1 MSKLILAVSPD
12 EKLLTQISAHLQE
25 GGRYQVYCVTSGKEA
40 VARAAKDPFDLVIL
54 DSDTNDLPFP
64 PLTRELIALLPGMK
78 LLVYP
83 PNNNPRHPL
92 LNGVIANG
100 YLNKPFFG
108 PEVNEKIS
116 QVLRPPA
123 ASHDQPSA
131 ENDITRLWVEYP
143 ESGQKLVEQLLGS
156 TNASAGILLI
166 HRQVASAAG
175 ALGDNTSQNIINF
188 LSRYWTNIQTGE
200 LFRYLKMD
208 GETRTYLVYATPLM
222 HDVAFAL
229 IYHNN
234 QSLIEIRSEVAHIRK
249 AFMNRFANTRE
260 LRMEFPS
267 FPARNAPPEISPLA
281 DIAVPSIDEKNPFLQ
296 QEQIDEQEAEYSGAL
311 PEAALTPE
319 TAEEPAQSQID
330 ETPEFTPADVEIP
343 AGEGE
348 ILTVEEEI
356 QPVEE
361 SSQGP
366 AYEVQNPSAEEEV
379 QPLDELSQEPSAA
392 EKVPTAEEEVQPVT
406 EEAQPDDETSLGT
419 SPEVPIPTAEEVQ
432 PVEETPQEPSFE
444 NILADEIAHQPAD
457 EGFVTESAV
466 EEVIAEPALEESEE
480 NPLDE
485 ESFAAIEGSGPLDET
500 PAAESIP
507 EPVAEEQ
514 LPEFGPEITSEDL
527 AGFIPL
533 NVEDT
538 VEEESEGPVDESQPA
553 LTEAQLQQLDAL
565 LADMP
570 SPDPEQPLPAAEV
583 AETRSLD
590 DFLSNLPA
598 ESTPT
603 GETEPVKQELQ
614 PEFASSDWQPL
625 SQDEIQPES
634 VSEPP
639 AEEPVVPV
647 PPASEETVPMP
658 VEIPAESAAEE
669 PVEPAAEESF
679 PDFDFKLPWEEV
691 APQPPA
697 AVADVLSATIPAG
710 SGETEEQPV
719 ITDLS
724 DFFFEYQILL
734 IPANPQQLI
743 SHDIAALVKQKLP
756 QLHETNGWKCTRIA
770 ARPLYLQW
778 SAVLPLD
785 VCVSEMIQ
793 EIKDRAN
800 ILIFARFPELLKDNL
815 EGNFW
820 APGYFAVSGP
830 QMLSNRMIEDY
841 ITLSRQILP
850 EQFPQ

>member
-40 VARAAKDPFDLVIL
+40 VARAAKEPFDLVIL

-64 PLTRELIALLPGMK
+64 PLTRELTALLPGMK
-78 LLVYP
+78 LLIYP

-123 ASHDQPSA
+123 AVYNQPSI

-267 FPARNAPPEISPLA
+267 FPARNAPPEITPLA
-281 DIAVPSIDEKNPFLQ
+281 DIAVPSIDEKNLFLQ

-311 PEAALTPE
+311 PDVSTISNPE
-319 TAEEPAQSQID
+319 SAPVEPEID
-330 ETPEFTPADVEIP
+330 ETPEFTPEDVESP
-343 AGEGE
+343 AAAAF
-348 ILTVEEEI
+348 

-361 SSQGP
+361 SP
-366 AYEVQNPSAEEEV
+366 
-379 QPLDELSQEPSAA
+379 QEPSANA
-392 EKVPTAEEEVQPVT
+392 QISAAVEEITPEPSSDLQVPVVEEEAQPVT
-406 EEAQPDDETSLGT
+406 EEVQPDETAAQETSFESIL
-419 SPEVPIPTAEEVQ
+419 AEEIAQQ
-432 PVEETPQEPSFE
+432 PVS
-444 NILADEIAHQPAD
+444 
-457 EGFVTESAV
+457 ESA
-466 EEVIAEPALEESEE
+466 AEDLTSEPVFQESEE

-485 ESFAAIEGSGPLDET
+485 ESFAAFEGNAPLEET
-500 PAAESIP
+500 PVLEGEAAP
-507 EPVAEEQ
+507 EMLPIEEDQ
-514 LPEFGPEITSEDL
+514 LPEFGPEITSDDL
-527 AGFIPL
+527 VGFTPL
-533 NVEDT
+533 DVDAKAEEE
-538 VEEESEGPVDESQPA
+538 VEEPADESQPA
-553 LTEAQLQQLDAL
+553 LTEAQLQQLDEL

-570 SPDPEQPLPAAEV
+570 SPDPEQPLTIAEA

-590 DFLSNLPA
+590 DFLSNLPQA
-598 ESTPT
+598 SVPT
-603 GETEPVKQELQ
+603 ETTVPADQEVQ
-614 PEFASSDWQPL
+614 PETPLSDWQPL
-625 SQDEIQPES
+625 SQNEGQPELF
-634 VSEPP
+634 SEPQ
-639 AEEPVVPV
+639 AEEPDVSVPQ
-647 PPASEETVPMP
+647 SSDETVPMP
-658 VEIPAESAAEE
+658 VEEPVISSAEE
-669 PVEPAAEESF
+669 PNEPVAEASF
-679 PDFDFKLPWEEV
+679 PNFDFKLPWEEE

-697 AVADVLSATIPAG
+697 AVPDVLSATIPAG
-710 SGETEEQPV
+710 ISAAEEQPV
-719 ITDLS
+719 IKDLS

-743 SHDIAALVKQKLP
+743 SHDIAALIKQKLP
-756 QLHETNGWKCTRIA
+756 QLHESNGWKCTRIT
-770 ARPLYLQW
+770 ARPIYLQW

-785 VCVSEMIQ
+785 VCASEMIQ
-793 EIKDRAN
+793 EIKDRSN

-820 APGYFAVSGP
+820 APGYFALSGP

-841 ITLSRQILP
+841 LTLSRQILP

>member
-12 EKLLTQISAHLQE
+12 EKLLTQLSAHLQE

-123 ASHDQPSA
+123 AAHDQPSA

-267 FPARNAPPEISPLA
+267 FPARNAPPEITPLA

-311 PEAALTPE
+311 PEAALTAAP
-319 TAEEPAQSQID
+319 AEEPAQSQID
-330 ETPEFTPADVEIP
+330 ETPEFTPADLEIP
-343 AGEGE
+343 AA
-348 ILTVEEEI
+348 EEEI
-356 QPVEE
+356 QPL
-361 SSQGP
+361 
-366 AYEVQNPSAEEEV
+366 EEV
-379 QPLDELSQEPSAA
+379 PQEPSL
-392 EKVPTAEEEVQPVT
+392 ESQIPTAEEEVQPVT
-406 EEAQPDDETSLGT
+406 EEVQPDKETDRELSPEAQFSIAEEEAQP
-419 SPEVPIPTAEEVQ
+419 VAEEVQ
-432 PVEETPQEPSFE
+432 SVEETPQEPSFE
-444 NILADEIAHQPAD
+444 NILAEEIAHQPAD
-457 EGFVTESAV
+457 EGPVS
-466 EEVIAEPALEESEE
+466 EPAAEELTSEPVLQESEE

-485 ESFAAIEGSGPLDET
+485 ESFAALEGNGPLDEA
-500 PAAESIP
+500 PADESIL
-507 EPVAEEQ
+507 EPAAEEQ
-514 LPEFGPEITSEDL
+514 LPEFGPEITSDDL
-527 AGFIPL
+527 ADFTPL
-533 NVEDT
+533 NVEET
-538 VEEESEGPVDESQPA
+538 VEEEIEGPVDESQPA
-553 LTEAQLQQLDAL
+553 LTEAQLQQLDEL

-570 SPDPEQPLPAAEV
+570 SPDPEQPQPIAEAV
-583 AETRSLD
+583 ETRSLD
-590 DFLSNLPA
+590 DFLSNLPTDSA
-598 ESTPT
+598 PIE
-603 GETEPVKQELQ
+603 ETETPAQEIQ
-614 PEFASSDWQPL
+614 TESASSDWQPL
-625 SQDEIQPES
+625 SQNEIQSES
-634 VSEPP
+634 ISEPP
-639 AEEPVVPV
+639 AEEPAATV

-658 VEIPAESAAEE
+658 VETPAAPASEEPVEPAAEE
-669 PVEPAAEESF
+669 PVEPAAEEPY
-679 PDFDFKLPWEEV
+679 PDFDFKLPWEEE

-710 SGETEEQPV
+710 TGEPEEQPV
-719 ITDLS
+719 ISDLS

-743 SHDIAALVKQKLP
+743 SHDIAALIKQKLP
-756 QLHETNGWKCTRIA
+756 QLHETNGWKCTRIT

>member
-40 VARAAKDPFDLVIL
+40 VARAAKEPFDLVIL

-64 PLTRELIALLPGMK
+64 PLTRELTALLPGMK
-78 LLVYP
+78 LLIYP

-123 ASHDQPSA
+123 AVYNQPSI

-267 FPARNAPPEISPLA
+267 FPARNAPQEITPLA

-296 QEQIDEQEAEYSGAL
+296 QEQIDEQEAEYSGSL
-311 PEAALTPE
+311 PDVAATSNPD
-319 TAEEPAQSQID
+319 AEPAQPALD
-330 ETPEFTPADVEIP
+330 ETPEFTPEDVEFPSPEEEVRSVEESPEETFPEAQMP
-343 AGEGE
+343 AAEE
-348 ILTVEEEI
+348 TLPVPEEI
-356 QPVEE
+356 QP
-361 SSQGP
+361 
-366 AYEVQNPSAEEEV
+366 
-379 QPLDELSQEPSAA
+379 DENLH
-392 EKVPTAEEEVQPVT
+392 
-406 EEAQPDDETSLGT
+406 
-419 SPEVPIPTAEEVQ
+419 
-432 PVEETPQEPSFE
+432 QEPSFE
-444 NILADEIAHQPAD
+444 NILAEEIAQQPAD
-457 EGFVTESAV
+457 EGPVSELAA
-466 EEVIAEPALEESEE
+466 EELPSGPVLEESDE

-485 ESFAAIEGSGPLDET
+485 ESFAAFEESSSLAEPSALESE
-500 PAAESIP
+500 AASEAVPTS
-507 EPVAEEQ
+507 EEQ
-514 LPEFGPEITSEDL
+514 LPEFGPEITSDDL
-527 AGFIPL
+527 TGFTPL
-533 NVEDT
+533 NIEEPVV
-538 VEEESEGPVDESQPA
+538 VEEVEEPADESQPV
-553 LTEAQLQQLDAL
+553 LTEAQLQQLDEL

-570 SPDPEQPLPAAEV
+570 SPDPEQPLPIAEA

-590 DFLSNLPA
+590 DFLSNLPQD
-598 ESTPT
+598 SVPT
-603 GETEPVKQELQ
+603 ETTGPADQEVQ
-614 PEFASSDWQPL
+614 PETPLSDWQPL
-625 SQDEIQPES
+625 SQNEGQPES
-634 VSEPP
+634 VSEPKT
-639 AEEPVVPV
+639 ESSDVSVPL
-647 PPASEETVPMP
+647 SSDETVPMP
-658 VEIPAESAAEE
+658 VEEPVVSAAEE
-669 PVEPAAEESF
+669 PIEPAAEGSF
-679 PDFDFKLPWEEV
+679 PNFDFKLPWEEE
-691 APQPPA
+691 ASQQPTT
-697 AVADVLSATIPAG
+697 VADVLSATIPTG
-710 SGETEEQPV
+710 INETEEQPV
-719 ITDLS
+719 IKDLS
-724 DFFFEYQILL
+724 DFFFEYQVLL
-734 IPANPQQLI
+734 IPENPQQLI
-743 SHDIAALVKQKLP
+743 SHDIAALIKQKLP
-756 QLHETNGWKCTRIA
+756 QLHESNGWKCTRIT

-785 VCVSEMIQ
+785 VCASEMIQ
-793 EIKDRAN
+793 EIKDRSN

-830 QMLSNRMIEDY
+830 QMLSSRMIEDY
-841 ITLSRQILP
+841 LTLSRQILP